1 MTSVSPFDEII
12 EALSWILVRSPV
24 LLVYLLGI
32 IIALVRYRRH
42 PKVSTLALV
51 AMVGLFLQAVIMP
64 LVYRFPL
71 FLPGLF
77 SGPGSWIDETVLKI
91 MSFGNSCLE
100 AVFLFILFLAVF
112 AGRSKQLGI
121 RGADGQYL
129 PPDVLTQGK

>member
-42 PKVSTLALV
+42 PKVSTLVLV
-51 AMVGLFLQAVIMP
+51 AMVGLFLQALIMP

-71 FLPGLF
+71 FFPGLL
-77 SGPGSWIDETVLKI
+77 GPGSWIDETVLRI
-91 MSFGNSCLE
+91 ISFSNSCLE
-100 AVFLFILFLAVF
+100 AVLLLLLFLAVF
-112 AGRSKQLGI
+112 AGRNKQLGI
-121 RGADGQYL
+121 RGADGQY
-129 PPDVLTQGK
+129 